1 VVRSSVRGVGRRPL
15 VVACPLV
22 ALAAIAAPIASANG
36 PASLHPVPSL
46 QPKLTQQ
53 LWTKLVHRRHV
64 LGPTVATANCR
75 SLRAVFYTESDWLRL
90 ATKLAAN
97 ASPCAQ
103 YYISIPPLAAN
114 KTNFRPDQP
123 WRIRA
128 LGPNFHV
135 LAEISY
141 NGWNK
146 WVTDNASNWHDAGA
160 EARRRMAA
168 QGFDVAAGDSWVV
181 NEFSSGVR
189 GNIGEARQKV
199 RDLVRGLY
207 EGDGTVPQVKGAVY
221 LQGIGQSTTD
231 LGSYKV
237 NMQKWYV
244 DTPFWQDMS
253 AYVSDWSQELYG
265 DVRDYGVAG
274 ASAGDRASHLDDFL
288 GHQLT
293 LANVAPPEAATAR
306 AFLQQTYNPLANAA
320 WIWQSG
326 FGFTD
331 TPLVQMQDFVSAQT
345 YALRSFD
352 VAQGLTEDRFGFA
365 WAPRMAD
372 NSAWTPDFNAQSAQ
386 LIDRLAAAIHDS
398 DQAPGGACGTA
409 WCSATVDGAAFV
421 ETWKTFTTWSQPAL
435 GFTTP
440 AVPLAAGTPSA
451 PLTVQLQ
458 TAGVAENAATPLTI
472 TLSSS
477 SAAGTFSVGADGPW
491 TSTLDLSVA
500 AGSSSASFY
509 YRDTKSGTAT
519 ITATASGRQ
528 PGTQAETVTAGA
540 LASLAIS
547 PTSSSLAVGATQ
559 TFNAAGVD
567 AYGNSVAPSIT
578 WSATG
583 GTIST
588 TSGASTTFTAT
599 TSGQGAVTATSG
611 TIGASATVTV
621 TQLKSRVKSITYSRS
636 SSTLYVTFT
645 VVDSSG
651 QPVSGAS
658 IGLKVMRSGTSY
670 ATGSAR
676 TASNGTVTVSVKA
689 SRGCYSTTVT
699 GVTAPGLIWD
709 GVTPSNS
716 YCY

>member
-1 VVRSSVRGVGRRPL
+1 VVRSFVRGGRRLL
-15 VVACPLV
+15 VVGCSLV
-22 ALAAIAAPIASANG
+22 VLAAIGAPIAGANG

-64 LGPTVATANCR
+64 LGPNSAAANCR

-146 WVTDNASNWHDAGA
+146 WVTDNASNWHDAGV

-189 GNIGEARQKV
+189 GNIGDARQKV

-221 LQGIGQSTTD
+221 LQGIGQPTTD

-237 NMQKWYV
+237 NLQNWYL

-274 ASAGDRASHLDDFL
+274 ASPADRAAHLEDFL

-306 AFLQQTYNPLANAA
+306 TFLQQTYNPLANAA

-331 TPLVQMQDFVSAQT
+331 TPLLQMQDFVSAQT
-345 YALRSFD
+345 YALRTYD
-352 VAQGLTEDRFGFA
+352 VAQGLPQDRFGFA

-409 WCSATVDGAAFV
+409 WCNANVDGAAFV
-421 ETWKTFTTWSQPAL
+421 ETWKTFTAWSQPAL

-440 AVPLAAGTPSA
+440 PATTTAGAAST

-458 TAGVAENAATPLTI
+458 TAGVAENAAAPLTVA
-472 TLSSS
+472 LSSS
-477 SAAGTFSVGADGPW
+477 SATGSFAPSADGPW
-491 TSTLDLSVA
+491 TSTLDVPVA
-500 AGSSSASFY
+500 AGASSATFY
-509 YRDTKSGTAT
+509 YEDTKAGSAT
-519 ITATASGRQ
+519 ITASTAGRQ
-528 PGTQAETVTAGA
+528 PAAQVETIAAGA
-540 LASLAIS
+540 LASLAVTPAS
-547 PTSSSLAVGATQ
+547 ASLAVGAPQMFT
-559 TFNAAGVD
+559 AAGTD
-567 AYGNSVAPSIT
+567 AYGNAVAPTVT

-583 GTIST
+583 GTLST
-588 TSGASTTFTAT
+588 TSGASTAYTAT
-599 TSGQGAVTATSG
+599 TPGQGSVTATSG
-611 TIGASATVTV
+611 TVTSSAAVNVTG
-621 TQLKSRVKSITYSRS
+621 QPKSRVSSIAYSRS
-636 SSTLYVTFT
+636 SSTLFITFT
-645 VVDSSG
+645 AVGSSG
-651 QPVSGAS
+651 HPLSGAS
-658 IGLKVMRSGTSY
+658 IGLRILRNGASY
-670 ATGSAR
+670 ATGTAH
-676 TASNGTVTVSVKA
+676 TASNGKATVSVRT

-699 GVTAPGLIWD
+699 SMAATGITWD